1 MLNDSQDNH
10 QHKSSRPARRGAGRR
25 ARRTQQSELQKIE
38 QLDFGAIQNH
48 MHPLNLL
55 SDTQIAEVH
64 QASMR
69 LLSEIGVE
77 VTSADARNAYRRA
90 GALVDED
97 SQIVR
102 MDEELVLS
110 LIKTAPQHFTLTPTN
125 PAHALQIGGNHIH
138 FGMVSGAPNASCA
151 LKGKR
156 AGNFE
161 DYTKLV
167 KLGQHFNVIHF
178 FGNQTLAPNDL
189 PVNTRHLD
197 TGYINLTCADKI
209 FLTMSIGETRVHD
222 AAQMIAIARGISMD
236 ELAQSPSCIT
246 NVNINSPRKFDTEMS
261 AAAMCL
267 ARLGQAVVVTPFT
280 LMGAMTPVSFA
291 GALAQQNAEA
301 LLGISLTQIVRP
313 GAPVVYGGFT
323 SNVDMK
329 TGAPAFGTPENS
341 RANIAGGQLAR
352 YYGLPY
358 RTSACSASNCV
369 DAQAVWETQMAL
381 WGAVNGYGNLIYHA
395 AGWQEG
401 GLVACFEKFIVD
413 VEMLQAMSQILSP
426 VQWQQDDFGF
436 DAQKEVPAGGHFFG
450 AEHTMSRYKDAFYAP
465 FLSDWSNHENWQK
478 SGSLSAQE
486 RATALWQQAL
496 EEYQQPALAEDRRGA
511 LEEFVARRKEQIGS
525 QEI

>member
-1 MLNDSQDNH
+1 MRGEPETDQPEISERRR
-10 QHKSSRPARRGAGRR
+10 SRRRGR
-25 ARRTQQSELQKIE
+25 QSQEHSAQKIE
-38 QLDFGAIQNH
+38 QLGFSSIQNV
-48 MHPLNLL
+48 MQPLAVL
-55 SDTQIAEVH
+55 SDEQIAEVH

-69 LLSEIGVE
+69 ILAEIGVE
-77 VTSADARNAYRRA
+77 VTSPEARAAYRRA
-90 GALVDED
+90 GALVDDTTE
-97 SQIVR
+97 IVR
-102 MDEELVLS
+102 MDEALVLS
-110 LIKTAPQHFTLTPTN
+110 LISTAPQSFTLTPTN
-125 PAHALQIGGNHIH
+125 PAHALEIGKNHIH
-138 FGMVSGAPNASCA
+138 FGMVSGAPNAHCA
-151 LKGKR
+151 VHGRR
-156 AGNFE
+156 AGNFD
-161 DYTKLV
+161 DYKKLI

-197 TGYINLTCADKI
+197 TGLVNLTYADKV

-222 AAQMIAIARGISMD
+222 IAQMIAIARGISMD
-236 ELAQSPSCIT
+236 ELALSPSCIT

-267 ARLGQAVVVTPFT
+267 AGLGQAVVVTPFT
-280 LMGAMTPVSFA
+280 LMGAMTPVTFA

-352 YYGLPY
+352 HYNLPY
-358 RTSACSASNCV
+358 RTSACSASNTV

-381 WGAVNGYGNLIYHA
+381 WGAVCGYGNLIYHA

-413 VEMLQAMSQILSP
+413 VEMLQAMSRLLAP
-426 VQWQQDDFGF
+426 VSWSDDDFGF
-436 DAQKEVPAGGHFFG
+436 DAQMQVPAGGHFFG
-450 AEHTMSRYKDAFYAP
+450 ADHTMSRYKNAFYTP
-465 FLSDWSNHENWQK
+465 FLSDWSNNENWQQ
-478 SGSLSAQE
+478 SGSQSAQE
-486 RATALWQQAL
+486 RATGLWQQAL
-496 EEYQQPALAEDRRGA
+496 EEYQQPALCEDRKGA
-511 LEEFVARRKEQIGS
+511 LEEFVAMRKQQIGTND
-525 QEI
+525 I